1 MQIGML
7 PGSGIGTVKSVF
19 KIHFT
24 EFQLSLQQIPSFNEF
39 IEMNNGQRAWEQIN
53 VPLKDCKELLEL
65 WLDKS
70 TDTYFF
76 ISI

>member
-1 MQIGML
+1 MNTGML
-7 PGSGIGTVKSVF
+7 PGSGIGTVKGVF

-24 EFQLSLQQIPSFNEF
+24 EFQLSLQRIPSFNEF
-39 IEMNNGQRAWEQIN
+39 IEMNNGQRAWVQIN

-65 WLDKS
+65 WLDES